1 MVVLFILKL
10 KLFNCFKKM
19 RETKKKN
26 GKSVKTI
33 EKN

>member
-1 MVVLFILKL
+1 MVVLLIFNL

-26 GKSVKTI
+26 DKKC
-33 EKN
+33 KNN